1 MSIHKTLHPEE
12 LARRNQLS
20 TRYKN
25 GKKKDRIDDEI
36 RGIRMAINIL
46 IQKEQELQEESK
58 RLAPKKKEMM
68 I

>member
-1 MSIHKTLHPEE
+1 MSVPPEE

-25 GKKKDRIDDEI
+25 GQKKDRIDEEI

-46 IQKEQELQEESK
+46 ILKEKELLEESK
-58 RLAPKKKEMM
+58 KLSPKKKGAA
-68 I
+68 

>member
-1 MSIHKTLHPEE
+1 MSIHKMLPPEE

-25 GKKKDRIDDEI
+25 GKKLDLIEDQI
-36 RGIRMAINIL
+36 RGIRTAINIL
-46 IQKEQELQEESK
+46 VTKEQELQEVKK
-58 RLAPKKKEMM
+58 RLSPKMKET

>member
-12 LARRNQLS
+12 LAHRNQLS

>member
-1 MSIHKTLHPEE
+1 MTLHKTLPPEE

-25 GKKKDRIDDEI
+25 GQKKDRIDDEI

-46 IQKEQELQEESK
+46 ITREQELQEESK
-58 RLAPKKKEMM
+58 RLAPKKGAT
-68 I
+68 